1 MVWALIFSFLLHGL
15 WLWGER
21 PALVSSDSGPAAVLE
36 VRLPPRNPLAD
47 AAAAP
52 LAGDV
57 SALRQEALQVP
68 ASPMPIAQGS
78 AVAVMPNA
86 LVEQTKNPPM
96 PSSTV
101 NPPTPPDPV
110 TEETARKAAEEAAR
124 QALEAKM
131 LPYRAGG
138 LDPGPV
144 PLADIDP
151 VYPEAAGKRQGIVR
165 LTLLINEEGIVDEAI
180 VVYSRPAAMFDEAAV
195 TAFSQA
201 RFTPGKFLGIPVKSR
216 LTVEVEFT
224 PINRGG
230 AVTGR
235 GY

>member
-1 MVWALIFSFLLHGL
+1 MLESAGRSEVSALN
-15 WLWGER
+15 
-21 PALVSSDSGPAAVLE
+21 
-36 VRLPPRNPLAD
+36 VRLPQLAQAD
-47 AAAAP
+47 AKPRESDAVAAES
-52 LAGDV
+52 LS
-57 SALRQEALQVP
+57 SAAMPQEPGPELSA
-68 ASPMPIAQGS
+68 GS
-78 AVAVMPNA
+78 ARAPGNILMPPGI
-86 LVEQTKNPPM
+86 V
-96 PSSTV
+96 PSSESTASDAV
-101 NPPTPPDPV
+101 LPDPQAQ
-110 TEETARKAAEEAAR
+110 ETARKAAEEAAR

-180 VVYSRPAAMFDEAAV
+180 VVYSRPAAMFDDAAV

>member
-1 MVWALIFSFLLHGL
+1 MLESAGRGEVSALN
-15 WLWGER
+15 
-21 PALVSSDSGPAAVLE
+21 
-36 VRLPPRNPLAD
+36 VRLPQLAQAD
-47 AAAAP
+47 AKPRESDAVAAESLP
-52 LAGDV
+52 
-57 SALRQEALQVP
+57 SAAMPQEAGPELS
-68 ASPMPIAQGS
+68 AGS
-78 AVAVMPNA
+78 ARAPGNILMPLGIA
-86 LVEQTKNPPM
+86 
-96 PSSTV
+96 PSSESTASDAV
-101 NPPTPPDPV
+101 LPDPQAQ
-110 TEETARKAAEEAAR
+110 ETARKAAEEAAR

-151 VYPEAAGKRQGIVR
+151 VYPESAGKRQGIVR